1 MPCVFRPCGWPGRP
15 CGRGGGATTILNA
28 ANEAA
33 VGLFLDRR
41 LGFLDIAAVVEE
53 TLTRLGAPAVA
64 DLSAILA
71 LDGAARIEAARI
83 AAERAAA

>member
-1 MPCVFRPCGWPGRP
+1 M
-15 CGRGGGATTILNA
+15 NA

-64 DLSAILA
+64 DLAAILA
-71 LDGAARIEAARI
+71 LDAAARVEAARI